1 MSYQLSL
8 LVRCNAFHRFS
19 ELLILSPNNKHW
31 TYKFL
36 PDARNTLWWCW
47 YCNVFYFKTPDILKK
62 SAVDGSHLA
71 WRVEKQARHFQNGRH
86 TTWIVNTIKFRR
98 GAVSLSLSFIILSL
112 SIFLAL
118 FIFYSLCIFLSLY
131 LPLYLSICIFLFF
144 FPRDVHNYTLAP
156 TYII

>member
-112 SIFLAL
+112 SFLHSLFSILSVSFFLSIYL
-118 FIFYSLCIFLSLY
+118 FIYLYVSFSFFSLAM
-131 LPLYLSICIFLFF
+131 
-144 FPRDVHNYTLAP
+144 YTITRSRLR
-156 TYII
+156 I